1 MEFRQTESIIIH
13 GSFRSQTS
21 NQSATET
28 SPYCLITT
36 KKGVIKMNKEEIKNL
51 LYALH
56 HSTYRNE
63 QQIKNSKDC
72 GCFHCKTIFKPE
84 DVTDWCDDDGKGDRT
99 GRCPNCRMDSV
110 LGDNSGVDIT
120 PDLLELMNLQFFGP
134 GIDHVNVTVSN
145 SNQTEESNE
154 P

>member
-1 MEFRQTESIIIH
+1 MEIRQTEIIIIQ

-21 NQSATET
+21 NQSATKT
-28 SPYCLITT
+28 SPYYF
-36 KKGVIKMNKEEIKNL
+36 KKEYKMEKEEIKNL

-56 HSTYRNE
+56 HSTFRNE

>member
-1 MEFRQTESIIIH
+1 MARFAIRLPISLQRKRALMI
-13 GSFRSQTS
+13 
-21 NQSATET
+21 
-28 SPYCLITT
+28 L
-36 KKGVIKMNKEEIKNL
+36 KGVQNGKRRNNL

-56 HSTYRNE
+56 HSTFRNE

-84 DVTDWCDDDGKGDRT
+84 DVTDWCDNDGKGDRT

-134 GIDHVNVTVSN
+134 GIEHVNVTVSN

-154 P
+154 S

>member
-1 MEFRQTESIIIH
+1 
-13 GSFRSQTS
+13 
-21 NQSATET
+21 
-28 SPYCLITT
+28 
-36 KKGVIKMNKEEIKNL
+36 MNKEEIKNL

-84 DVTDWCDDDGKGDRT
+84 DVTDWCDNDGRGERT

-120 PDLLELMNLQFFGP
+120 PDLLELMKLQFFGP

-154 P
+154 HNN

>member
-1 MEFRQTESIIIH
+1 MD
-13 GSFRSQTS
+13 
-21 NQSATET
+21 
-28 SPYCLITT
+28 
-36 KKGVIKMNKEEIKNL
+36 KEEIKNL

-84 DVTDWCDDDGKGDRT
+84 DVTEWCDNDGRGDRT
-99 GRCPNCRMDSV
+99 GRCPNCSIDSV
-110 LGDNSGVDIT
+110 IGDDSGVDVT
-120 PDLLELMNLQFFGP
+120 SSLLELMNLQFFGP
-134 GIDHVNVTVSN
+134 GIDHVNVTVTN
-145 SNQTEESNE
+145 SNETEESNE

>member
-1 MEFRQTESIIIH
+1 MD
-13 GSFRSQTS
+13 
-21 NQSATET
+21 
-28 SPYCLITT
+28 
-36 KKGVIKMNKEEIKNL
+36 KEEIKSL

-63 QQIKNSKDC
+63 QQIKNSKVC

-84 DVTDWCDDDGKGDRT
+84 DVIEWCDNDGKGDLT

-110 LGDNSGVDIT
+110 LGDNSGVDIS

-134 GIDHVNVTVSN
+134 GIDHVNVTVTN
-145 SNQTEESNE
+145 RNETGESNE
-154 P
+154 HN

>member
-1 MEFRQTESIIIH
+1 
-13 GSFRSQTS
+13 
-21 NQSATET
+21 
-28 SPYCLITT
+28 
-36 KKGVIKMNKEEIKNL
+36 MNKEEIKNL

-84 DVTDWCDDDGKGDRT
+84 DVTDWCDNDGRGDRT

-110 LGDNSGVDIT
+110 LCDNSGVDIT
-120 PDLLELMNLQFFGP
+120 REFRPTGTNIIQGSFRSQ
-134 GIDHVNVTVSN
+134 T
-145 SNQTEESNE
+145 SNQSATKTS
-154 P
+154 PYCLITSKKGVIK

>member
-1 MEFRQTESIIIH
+1 
-13 GSFRSQTS
+13 
-21 NQSATET
+21 
-28 SPYCLITT
+28 
-36 KKGVIKMNKEEIKNL
+36 MNKEEIKNL

-110 LGDNSGVDIT
+110 LGDNSGVDIKRYDMGIVCKT
-120 PDLLELMNLQFFGP
+120 PEEAIAITMRMLDTVKELRKQ
-134 GIDHVNVTVSN
+134 
-145 SNQTEESNE
+145 
-154 P
+154 

>member
-1 MEFRQTESIIIH
+1 MTAR
-13 GSFRSQTS
+13 
-21 NQSATET
+21 AT
-28 SPYCLITT
+28 
-36 KKGVIKMNKEEIKNL
+36 
-51 LYALH
+51 A
-56 HSTYRNE
+56 
-63 QQIKNSKDC
+63 QA
-72 GCFHCKTIFKPE
+72 
-84 DVTDWCDDDGKGDRT
+84 DVRIAAWIL
-99 GRCPNCRMDSV
+99 

>member
-1 MEFRQTESIIIH
+1 MEIRQTEIIIIQ

-21 NQSATET
+21 NQSATKT
-28 SPYCLITT
+28 SPYYF
-36 KKGVIKMNKEEIKNL
+36 KKKYKKEKEEIKNL

-84 DVTDWCDDDGKGDRT
+84 DVTEWCDNDGRGDRT

-120 PDLLELMNLQFFGP
+120 PDLLELMKLQFFGP

-154 P
+154 HNN

>member
-1 MEFRQTESIIIH
+1 MEIRQTEIIIIQ

-21 NQSATET
+21 NQSATKT
-28 SPYCLITT
+28 SPYYF
-36 KKGVIKMNKEEIKNL
+36 KKEYKKEKEEIKNL

-56 HSTYRNE
+56 HSTFRNE

-84 DVTDWCDDDGKGDRT
+84 EVTDWWDNDGKGDRT

-134 GIDHVNVTVSN
+134 GIEHVNVTVSN

-154 P
+154 S

>member
-1 MEFRQTESIIIH
+1 MEIVKLKSS
-13 GSFRSQTS
+13 SFRARFAARLPISLQRKR
-21 NQSATET
+21 ALMV
-28 SPYCLITT
+28 LII
-36 KKGVIKMNKEEIKNL
+36 KEQKKMNKEEIKNL

-84 DVTDWCDDDGKGDRT
+84 DVTDWCDNDGKGERT

-120 PDLLELMNLQFFGP
+120 PDLLELMNLQFFGS

-154 P
+154 HNR